1 MFRYKNINTPFHLD
15 MAEDNTSD
23 TSTDTYDTIT
33 ETEDKKIIQKTK
45 KNPFAIGI
53 IAFVSVFAVLSAC
66 LALVFGLQKCK

>member
-1 MFRYKNINTPFHLD
+1 MFRSKNINKPFHLD
-15 MAEDNTSD
+15 IAEDNTS
-23 TSTDTYDTIT
+23 DTIT